1 MPVTALVCP
10 HCEKPVEIQVAGVTR
25 SRPCPECGEMLM
37 LQVAEKGKKARR
49 RALLMG
55 GTVPEVPV
63 ERTISLPIDK
73 LPPELPPESASTP
86 PALASTRIVESE
98 APPPASPKSQRTA
111 AFGGSIAS
119 RNGPSVADEEES
131 RPPTTGSLPRPLVLE
146 PSHEPQVLAGD
157 AFDRMRMDP
166 EVKEFRRRLITGT
179 SFVAVILVI
188 VILVNWLA
196 GGSLEEAPA
205 KASTAAT
212 EDGAPAVTAP
222 EHDEPPPV
230 PAGTLVF
237 KAPGRGEFQ
246 RVEASG
252 TGLSSSQM
260 SMEASLSAQVL
271 RQFLAAPTWK
281 ERLAWCRPLPGLEEQ
296 MQAFYAAHADGPVPF
311 DNIIESREADGGFFQ
326 HTVVFEGGGRRQAHV
341 QQTPKG
347 ARVDWASFVG
357 AGEMNWSD
365 LLAQRPAV
373 ETLVRV
379 MVKEGFYY
387 ENQFGSPRI
396 LKCLEL
402 RNIAEPGAPM
412 IHGYVDRNSSVA
424 LKIEAWQ
431 RQAEG
436 VELPMVLRLKYPVD
450 SRSDRQVWVADAIC
464 KGWLVE

>member
-1 MPVTALVCP
+1 
-10 HCEKPVEIQVAGVTR
+10 
-25 SRPCPECGEMLM
+25 MLM

-55 GTVPEVPV
+55 GTLPEVPV

-73 LPPELPPESASTP
+73 LPPEPPETASTP
-86 PALASTRIVESE
+86 PLASAPIIESE
-98 APPPASPKSQRTA
+98 ALPPAASKSQRATA
-111 AFGGSIAS
+111 FTPS
-119 RNGPSVADEEES
+119 RSAEAPTLAAGPGLIDADEEA

-311 DNIIESREADGGFFQ
+311 DNIIESREVDGGFFQ

-365 LLAQRPAV
+365 LLAQRPAA

-402 RNIAEPGAPM
+402 RNVAEPGAPM

-436 VELPMVLRLKYPVD
+436 VDLPMVLRLKYPVD